1 MMCRKAVTYALDQL
15 TWCDATWNIPAVE
28 KREGLVMSL
37 KARAQEKVERA
48 GIANYS
54 FDHDDLV
61 MCGVRY
67 AIEAC
72 DCGEPDCDGVRL
84 LKAPMA
90 RSLQ

>member
-1 MMCRKAVTYALDQL
+1 
-15 TWCDATWNIPAVE
+15 
-28 KREGLVMSL
+28 MSL
-37 KARAQEKVERA
+37 KDRAQEKVERA

-72 DCGEPDCDGVRL
+72 DCGEPECDGVRL
-84 LKAPMA
+84 LKASDVQVPLM
-90 RSLQ
+90 RLLQ